1 MAMYR
6 QHRVLTSLLAAGF
19 SLLACDHYYTPCGL
33 GTADSA
39 VPHSEVLHI
48 TVSIPIGIGNG
59 SFLTSRL
66 GLIHRLGVYCFETS
80 KLVLQLVGWSL
91 VDGFTAHVVDYGVGA
106 VH

>member
-1 MAMYR
+1 MVWGGIIQCR
-6 QHRVLTSLLAAGF
+6 TVTVLQLVGW
-19 SLLACDHYYTPCGL
+19 
-33 GTADSA
+33 
-39 VPHSEVLHI
+39 
-48 TVSIPIGIGNG
+48 SIPIGIGNG

-66 GLIHRLGVYCFETS
+66 GLIHRLGVYCFEIS